1 MEKINIFWFRRDL
14 RLHDNAG
21 LYHALKDG
29 SPVVPLFIFDKN
41 ILSVLENKTDARVTF
56 IYDTLQYLKKEL
68 HSLGSDLEIHYGNP
82 NETWNFLIQKYQIKA
97 VYANDDYESY
107 SHTRDQSVRELL
119 LNNNIPMFTYKDH
132 VIFEKN
138 EVLKKDGKPFTVFTP
153 YKNKWLEKL
162 NSAGSDIVSS
172 NHLQPFDTYQYFK
185 NFLSTNQEMSFPSLD
200 ELGFKRSDIPIP
212 SDLVSPLLI
221 KEYDEKRNF
230 PSIAGTS
237 RLGIHFR
244 FGTISIREKVKKAA
258 VLSPT
263 FLSELIWRD
272 FYAMILF
279 HFPQVE
285 KKSFKPRYDNIEWR
299 NDETDFRSWCDG
311 MTGFPIVDS
320 GMRELSA
327 TGFMHNRVRM
337 ITASFLTKHLLID
350 WRIGAS
356 WFAEKLLDFDLA
368 SNNGGWQWVAGS
380 GTDAAPYFR
389 IFSPEAQTKKFDG
402 AHHYI
407 KKWIPELNTSA
418 YPKPI
423 VDDKMARER
432 CLRVYKEG
440 LERK

>member
-1 MEKINIFWFRRDL
+1 
-14 RLHDNAG
+14 
-21 LYHALKDG
+21 
-29 SPVVPLFIFDKN
+29 
-41 ILSVLENKTDARVTF
+41 
-56 IYDTLQYLKKEL
+56 
-68 HSLGSDLEIHYGNP
+68 
-82 NETWNFLIQKYQIKA
+82 
-97 VYANDDYESY
+97 
-107 SHTRDQSVRELL
+107 
-119 LNNNIPMFTYKDH
+119 MFTYKDH

-172 NHLQPFDTYQYFK
+172 HHLQPFDTYQYFK

-299 NDETDFRSWCDG
+299 NDETANQMGC
-311 MTGFPIVDS
+311 
-320 GMRELSA
+320 
-327 TGFMHNRVRM
+327 
-337 ITASFLTKHLLID
+337 
-350 WRIGAS
+350 
-356 WFAEKLLDFDLA
+356 
-368 SNNGGWQWVAGS
+368 Q
-380 GTDAAPYFR
+380 
-389 IFSPEAQTKKFDG
+389 
-402 AHHYI
+402 
-407 KKWIPELNTSA
+407 
-418 YPKPI
+418 
-423 VDDKMARER
+423 
-432 CLRVYKEG
+432 C
-440 LERK
+440 